1 MVDVL
6 KAADV
11 AEKLCDS
18 VAASLLGKKQGSFT
32 RISSTVQVNLCEPL
46 AVLMLGVIYF
56 TSFATL

>member
-1 MVDVL
+1 ML

-32 RISSTVQVNLCEPL
+32 RISSTVQVYLCEPF
-46 AVLMLGVIYF
+46 AVLMLGVI
-56 TSFATL
+56 